1 MSQCRIK
8 ERFSNTTYFVTF
20 ECVQFND
27 ESNVNIIRYTQ
38 VYDVIR
44 ASDSIVMN
52 CVRGTSKYYESVQN
66 KRERE
71 VLALRARTPRFALEH
86 HVQVPGFTREQPDR

>member
-27 ESNVNIIRYTQ
+27 ESNVN
-38 VYDVIR
+38 
-44 ASDSIVMN
+44 SIVMN
-52 CVRGTSKYYESVQN
+52 CVRGTSKYYESVQTQ
-66 KRERE
+66 KRKRGSR
-71 VLALRARTPRFALEH
+71 ASRSNTSARTPRTGSRIH
-86 HVQVPGFTREQPDR
+86 KRTTR